1 MADDT
6 PRVTDALSDYV
17 ATCVDRPL
25 PDEISELA
33 RHHLLDTLAAVVA
46 CRDLPAARLAVR
58 YAVAQS
64 EGAAAPVP
72 ILAAGTRA
80 GLVDAVFASAMAGHA
95 AEVNDFCPSAYVQ
108 PGPAVV
114 STALGVAGLRGGD
127 GRAVLRA
134 IVAGYE
140 LACRVPKA
148 LGARN
153 LRTAGLANHGVGPVF
168 GAAATASALLGLSAT
183 QVASVWAYSAQQASG
198 SWQWLL
204 DVDHIEKAFVFA
216 GMGARNGLQAALLVE
231 VGMTGVPEALDVPGG
246 WLGAGPFGRPG
257 SDLDRAGLVA
267 GLGERF
273 ELPLVGI
280 KRYPVGGPTQP
291 AVQALLELLADPA
304 LDDPALAGT
313 ASTPASEAPVV
324 RPDLALSRACRDR
337 LVESIEAIRIDMPG
351 RTDAFATAEMP
362 ALNLPYLCAV
372 IVLDGGLDVESS
384 QARERM
390 LADPAVRDLMARVTV
405 THDPDQE
412 HDPRAE
418 SARVTVELV
427 DGRTV
432 SRFVAEVEG
441 YPSHPMP
448 GAAVEAKARGLLV
461 PALGER
467 GADRVVDL
475 VADIEDLPSVEPLVA
490 ALEPAP

>member
-6 PRVTDALSDYV
+6 SRVTAPLADYV

-25 PDEISELA
+25 PSGIDELA
-33 RHHLLDTLAAVVA
+33 RHHLLDTLAAIVA
-46 CRDLPAARLAVR
+46 CRHLPAAQLAVR

-64 EGAAAPVP
+64 GAAAAPVP

-114 STALGVAGLRGGD
+114 STALGVAGLRGRD
-127 GRAVLRA
+127 GRALLRA

-153 LRTAGLANHGVGPVF
+153 LRAAGLANHGVGPVF
-168 GAAATASALLGLSAT
+168 GAAATASALIGLSAG
-183 QVASVWAYSAQQASG
+183 QVASVWAYCAQQASG

-231 VGMTGVPEALDVPGG
+231 AGMTGVPDALDVPGG
-246 WLGAGPFGRPG
+246 WLGAGPFGRAG

-291 AVQALLELLADPA
+291 AVQALLELL
-304 LDDPALAGT
+304 DDPALTEAG
-313 ASTPASEAPVV
+313 SGEPGAPGS
-324 RPDLALSRACRDR
+324 AQA
-337 LVESIEAIRIDMPG
+337 IGAIRIDMPG

-390 LADPAVRDLMARVTV
+390 LTDPAVRDLMARVTV
-405 THDPDQE
+405 THDPAQE
-412 HDPRAE
+412 RDPRAE
-418 SARVTVELV
+418 SARVTVELA

-448 GAAVEAKARGLLV
+448 GAAVEAKARSLLA

-475 VADIEDLPSVEPLVA
+475 VTDIEDLPSVEPLVA
-490 ALEPAP
+490 ALEPAL

>member
-6 PRVTDALSDYV
+6 PRVTDALADYV

-25 PDEISELA
+25 PDEIAELA

-64 EGAAAPVP
+64 GGAAAPVP

-134 IVAGYE
+134 VVAGYE

-148 LGARN
+148 LGGRN
-153 LRTAGLANHGVGPVF
+153 LRAAGLASHGVGPVF
-168 GAAATASALLGLSAT
+168 GAAATASALLGLPAT
-183 QVASVWAYSAQQASG
+183 QVASVWAYAAQQASG

-216 GMGARNGLQAALLVE
+216 GMGARNGLQAALMVE
-231 VGMTGVPEALDVPGG
+231 AGMTGVPDALDVPGG
-246 WLGAGPFGRPG
+246 WLSAGPFGRTG
-257 SDLDRAGLVA
+257 SDLDRVALVA

-291 AVQALLELLADPA
+291 AVQALLELL
-304 LDDPALAGT
+304 DDPVLAEVG
-313 ASTPASEAPVV
+313 PGAPGA
-324 RPDLALSRACRDR
+324 PGSAGSAGSARA
-337 LVESIEAIRIDMPG
+337 IEAIRIDMPG
-351 RTDAFATAEMP
+351 RADAFATADMP

-390 LADPAVRDLMARVTV
+390 LSDTSVRDLMARVTV
-405 THDPDQE
+405 THDPEQE
-412 HDPRAE
+412 REPRAE
-418 SARVTVELV
+418 SARVTVELAG
-427 DGRTV
+427 GRIV

-441 YPSHPMP
+441 YPSHRMP
-448 GAAVEAKARGLLV
+448 GAAVEAKARGLLA

-475 VADIEDLPSVEPLVA
+475 VAGIEDLPSVEPLVA
-490 ALEPAP
+490 ALEPKP

>member
-6 PRVTDALSDYV
+6 PRVTAALADYV
-17 ATCVDRPL
+17 ATAADRPV
-25 PDEISELA
+25 PDDVADLA
-33 RHHLLDTLAAVVA
+33 RHHTLAAIVA
-46 CRDLPAARLAVR
+46 CRDLPAARLAAR

-64 EGAAAPVP
+64 GGASAPVP
-72 ILAAGTRA
+72 ILASGLRS

-95 AEVNDFCPSAYVQ
+95 AEVNDFCPSAFVQ

-114 STALGVAGLRGGD
+114 STALGVAGLRGGS
-127 GRAVLRA
+127 GRDVLRA

-153 LRTAGLANHGVGPVF
+153 LRAAGLANHGVGPVF
-168 GAAATASALLGLSAT
+168 GAAATASALLGLSAD
-183 QVASVWAYSAQQASG
+183 QVASVWAYCAQQASG

-204 DVDHIEKAFVFA
+204 DVDHLEKAFVFA

-231 VGMTGVPEALDVPGG
+231 AGMTGVPDALDVPGG

-257 SDLDRAGLVA
+257 SDLDRAALVA

-291 AVQALLELLADPA
+291 AVQALLELL
-304 LDDPALAGT
+304 DDPALPRGEAT
-313 ASTPASEAPVV
+313 AASQASG
-324 RPDLALSRACRDR
+324 DGMAAA
-337 LVESIEAIRIDMPG
+337 IEAIRIDMPG
-351 RTDAFATAEMP
+351 RADAFATAEMP

-384 QARERM
+384 QSRERM
-390 LADPAVRDLMARVTV
+390 LADPAVRALMARVTV

-412 HDPRAE
+412 REPRAE
-418 SARVTVELV
+418 SARVTVELA
-427 DGRTV
+427 GGESA

-441 YPSHPMP
+441 FPSHPMP
-448 GAAVEAKARGLLV
+448 GAAVEAKARSLLA
-461 PALGER
+461 PALGDSC
-467 GADRVVDL
+467 ADRVVDL
-475 VADIEDLPSVEPLVA
+475 VAAIEDLSSVEPLVA
-490 ALEPAP
+490 ALEPAS